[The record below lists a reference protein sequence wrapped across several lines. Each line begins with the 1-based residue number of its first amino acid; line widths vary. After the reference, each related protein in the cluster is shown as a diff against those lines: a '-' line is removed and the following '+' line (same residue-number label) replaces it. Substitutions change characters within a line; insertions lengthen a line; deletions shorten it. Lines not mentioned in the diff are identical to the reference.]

1 MPTDSQSALWATT
14 LAAVFSVVTALF
26 WGTYGPILHKGSIYM
41 ESYVP
46 KDLSQPDKPRPL
58 GRMRPFLCVGLA
70 YFIIAIVAP
79 AVMIQA
85 FGFERGGGIMSGW
98 TFSGITWSF
107 AGGAVG
113 ALGAFALIMA
123 LNNGPPA
130 RVMPIV
136 FGIAPLISVAF
147 GMVLNKTL
155 DKISPYFFVGMI
167 LLIFGAITVLATA
180 PTPGHGKPKDKS
192 AKDEKAIEKK
202 SSAGDTP
209 LTEKHDK

>member
-1 MPTDSQSALWATT
+1 M
-14 LAAVFSVVTALF
+14 AAVFSIVTAFF
-26 WGTYGPILHKGSIYM
+26 WGTYGPILHKGSYYM

-46 KDLSQPDKPRPL
+46 KDPENPKLARPL

-70 YFIIAIVAP
+70 YFVIAIVAP
-79 AVMIQA
+79 AVMVQV
-85 FGFERGGGIMSGW
+85 FGVERGNGIASGW

-136 FGIAPLISVAF
+136 FGIAPLISVGF
-147 GMVLNKTL
+147 GMYLNKTL
-155 DKISPYFFVGMI
+155 DKISPFFFVGMI

-180 PTPGHGKPKDKS
+180 PGPGSHGKTKDKH
-192 AKDEKAIEKK
+192 AKDEKALEKK
-202 SSAGDTP
+202 QLDANAGEDP
-209 LTEKHDK
+209 LTAKDGK